1 MASLEHC
8 LKLYGDL
15 FTPEERGALR
25 AESRALATK
34 QKMPFKQAMTRIV
47 ETRKNE
53 AQAEY
58 DKIEKVIEKHLGI
71 TEEPSPKKETAESY
85 GRKEEPTS
93 KSTSLK
99 EPEAK
104 YATKPKH
111 LTEKELLEKKRL
123 FQEYGAKTKGDKVI
137 LYRGGDVPKSQLRNL
152 RYGDYLS
159 ASGKGPDITGN
170 EGADAYGKN
179 VVRFELPII
188 DIEVTGAG
196 EFQYKGKAA
205 SLKKGGRKYPVTIYK
220 AYNDYYGSNF
230 TAEEIDKEDD
240 VRKVAS
246 MALPGGREEF
256 DALMAEH
263 QALKEP
269 EAKYVAAENKTTL
282 RKLKP
287 SEIEAIQN
295 TQGAVLDNKGLT
307 LDVVRYQKKEQAGE
321 LSVRAGVFF
330 LPEKNSPYKKYYTT
344 GKLGYGGSERSE
356 GRTTY
361 RNPIMVKAASGGR
374 APKLAYDFI
383 NGKGAYEKMR
393 SDVLDNAW
401 SGNVFNRRPDEEGI
415 YNLLEKY
422 GGIPDLAWIIA
433 EVSTK
438 GNTLAY
444 AIQEHIVASSVRKA
458 GYDAVIGYNKIG
470 GKLRL
475 SEVFDVRPARYP
487 SREAWEHYFED
498 FYDTEK
504 AKPSTVIYES
514 EPKYAVAESETDL
527 AFGGKKKADEAIESV
542 AKEIETVSVS
552 RRGMPDRGR
561 VAKPKIA
568 KAFRAKRRVDLTGRK
583 LAKGNE
589 AQEIAELFQVYRSPK
604 MEILHSI
611 YTAED
616 GTILGHNALTSGE
629 INVVAPK
636 DVAKYVY
643 KMKSAAKRLGAA
655 KIHTHHNHPSGN
667 PAMSQNDKVFAARLH
682 AELGDLMGEFVVI
695 DHGKFTWVSKY
706 ERIRRGESYV
716 TVEEGTYKVLPGTG
730 EWMLKKGP
738 KLTGPDATAAFGDSL
753 AYDKSKACFV
763 YVDNGNNV
771 VGWSTHDNT
780 ILKKSVPEL
789 EKILRQQAKAHNAI
803 KTVIIAEDMAL
814 LEPIAEYGDAGD
826 WLLDALDAKGESL
839 RETVPMAFEVKRRP
853 AKPARGLFES
863 ESGYGKEKVIAIPPL
878 KGQVE
883 KILQAEADIGEVE
896 KPIIERKKPLL
907 TKAQK
912 RLREKKKAIKEK
924 QIKIENAEE
933 AKKQV
938 HAMIRNRRQNLNL
951 ATYETN
957 LFINDIEKQTT
968 KEQREV
974 LPFIIEKTDIPKSLG
989 RHDLEK
995 IYKENKKDLSLIA
1008 TQIKKHFD
1016 DSWQKMKEN
1025 IPDMSAEQ
1033 IEDYVTHIW
1042 DLNKKQKRIVTNWF
1056 ITQNRFLKKRYIKTL
1071 KEGIEDLGLTPKT
1084 LDVGEI
1090 IRIHDSVVN
1099 RTIENKKFVKELKKL
1114 KFEGVSLIE
1123 RADKAPKDWVY
1134 FDHPALKQGL
1144 VIPGKL
1150 KVGEKVSPELSNLL
1164 ADMGVAIGRRISPV
1178 AFGKTVKKTGEYKAG
1193 EPPEIRFQRFM
1204 SNRTI
1209 AHEIGHHLD
1218 NVLKLGKNFLNDY
1231 KSELYEINR
1240 ERIEKFKGEKGKYNE
1255 AYARSAEEQI
1265 AEFFATLFTDASKAY
1280 KLAPN
1285 ATADVLNRLKQD
1297 GTLSKLIDFDFEKQA
1312 KNLVEEQLNTMV
1324 KLPVKVHPDL
1334 EKPLKVIFDSRIE
1347 HPAIQAYEVV
1357 NGVLKKTNLSL
1368 SLFHHGALGETGI
1381 ATTGLRKTLNIYF
1394 NPVKIYKAMLQ
1405 NKFDVFEKEPIARRW
1420 IKAGLQVG
1428 ATADIPVNMIQDK
1441 LNNLARKTKNIPL
1454 INKTTKFISTFNET
1468 WDKALW
1474 NYLHDTLKLYAC
1486 ESLGTKI
1493 DPLKDITKQEQEIA
1507 QFVNDAFGGQNWD
1520 TLMVSPKTLQV
1531 MSWSLLSPD
1540 WTTSTVRQALAPTGI
1555 GRVYKETSGLRRKS
1569 GIYFWIKAGLYFGL
1583 GINMLNYAFRMYDE
1597 KKHPE
1602 YYEGM
1607 GKRTFLDRTM
1617 AGNAIGNKTRL
1628 FVGRYK
1634 DGSERY
1640 LRWGKQFRELPELFF
1655 DDTGFCPIS
1664 ATLKKVGGKLAP
1676 IVQLTSKIFTGTSP
1690 SGFKD
1695 DDIYGKRG
1703 WDYAYGIGKVLIK
1716 SPFPFATRAL
1726 FQEGKEFHITD
1737 IAMPSSKGMTRWKAI
1752 DLFKHAI
1759 IKKDERFLKEVYQYT
1774 LMNNLPAYTLFSTAL
1789 TILKAENTKE
1799 FNEGIKTIEEAEKAL
1814 DKISNPKDL
1823 LRAQNRL
1830 NRITKENID
1839 RKIGIDLLDAAII
1852 DMEKYNTENNINF
1865 K

>member
-104 YATKPKH
+104 YA
-111 LTEKELLEKKRL
+111 
-123 FQEYGAKTKGDKVI
+123 
-137 LYRGGDVPKSQLRNL
+137 
-152 RYGDYLS
+152 
-159 ASGKGPDITGN
+159 
-170 EGADAYGKN
+170 
-179 VVRFELPII
+179 
-188 DIEVTGAG
+188 
-196 EFQYKGKAA
+196 
-205 SLKKGGRKYPVTIYK
+205 
-220 AYNDYYGSNF
+220 
-230 TAEEIDKEDD
+230 
-240 VRKVAS
+240 
-246 MALPGGREEF
+246 
-256 DALMAEH
+256 
-263 QALKEP
+263 
-269 EAKYVAAENKTTL
+269 
-282 RKLKP
+282 
-287 SEIEAIQN
+287 
-295 TQGAVLDNKGLT
+295 
-307 LDVVRYQKKEQAGE
+307 
-321 LSVRAGVFF
+321 
-330 LPEKNSPYKKYYTT
+330 
-344 GKLGYGGSERSE
+344 
-356 GRTTY
+356 
-361 RNPIMVKAASGGR
+361 
-374 APKLAYDFI
+374 
-383 NGKGAYEKMR
+383 
-393 SDVLDNAW
+393 
-401 SGNVFNRRPDEEGI
+401 
-415 YNLLEKY
+415 
-422 GGIPDLAWIIA
+422 
-433 EVSTK
+433 
-438 GNTLAY
+438 
-444 AIQEHIVASSVRKA
+444 
-458 GYDAVIGYNKIG
+458 
-470 GKLRL
+470 
-475 SEVFDVRPARYP
+475 
-487 SREAWEHYFED
+487 
-498 FYDTEK
+498 
-504 AKPSTVIYES
+504 
-514 EPKYAVAESETDL
+514 VAESEIDL
-527 AFGGKKKADEAIESV
+527 AFGGKKKADEAIEEV
-542 AKEIETVSVS
+542 AKRIDLIS
-552 RRGMPDRGR
+552 RRRMPDR
-561 VAKPKIA
+561 VAETGAKSKIA
-568 KAFRAKRRVDLTGRK
+568 EKIRKNKRVDFTGRK
-583 LAKGNE
+583 LTKGNE
-589 AQEIAELFQVYRSPK
+589 SQEIAELFQVYRSPK
-604 MEILHSI
+604 MEIFHAI

-616 GTILGHNALTSGE
+616 GTILAHNAITSGQMS
-629 INVVAPK
+629 
-636 DVAKYVY
+636 YVQPENIARYIY
-643 KMKSAAKRLGAA
+643 KLKSAAERLGVS
-655 KIHTHHNHPSGN
+655 KIHFLHNHPSGN
-667 PAMSQNDKVFAARLH
+667 PAMSKEDIAIADILYSK
-682 AELGDLMGEFVVI
+682 EIGKDLMGEFIVI
-695 DHGKFTWVSKY
+695 DHGKYSFIPRYDAGMLWA
-706 ERIRRGESYV
+706 
-716 TVEEGTYKVLPGTG
+716 EEGTYKVLPGTG

-738 KLTGPDATAAFGDSL
+738 KLTGPEAAAAFGDSL

-789 EKILRQQAKAHNAI
+789 EEILRQQAKAHDAI
-803 KTVIIAEDMAL
+803 RTVIIAEDMAL

-839 RETVPMAFEVKRRP
+839 REIVPMAFEVKRRP
-853 AKPARGLFES
+853 TKPARGLFEPES
-863 ESGYGKEKVIAIPPL
+863 EYEKEKVIAIPPL